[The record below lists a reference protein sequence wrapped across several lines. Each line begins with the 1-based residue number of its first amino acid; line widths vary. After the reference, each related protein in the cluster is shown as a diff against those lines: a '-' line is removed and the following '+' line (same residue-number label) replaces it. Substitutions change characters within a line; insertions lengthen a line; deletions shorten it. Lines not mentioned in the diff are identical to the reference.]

1 MQKFF
6 YLIFTFTLLFFS
18 GCGDKREFLSKEIVD
33 IFENRNIPMSQIKK
47 TKNVEIGLK
56 GEIAT
61 ANKYKKEFFSPKVV
75 TEEDKNFTGEF
86 ATEITM
92 NSYEVGTGLAI
103 GNAVNGKIDGE
114 FGIFQLTI
122 NDYYRMAYYAVL
134 EKGEIK
140 DGVYVYIDRPKRY
153 IYGYTDVIYN
163 KNELSLSNII
173 KTSSFSMEK
182 NKVYITK
189 FYSED
194 GVKIFEIER
203 KYESNEKNYEKFR
216 EFNLEN
222 GKIIAESVYIED
234 GKDIIKKKYKN
245 GKIEKEIILSIKD
258 RTMTTIE
265 YKPNGKIKEKNVEK
279 Y

>member
-1 MQKFF
+1 MQNFF

-33 IFENRNIPMSQIKK
+33 IFENRNIPMNQIKK
-47 TKNVEIGLK
+47 TKNLDIELTEELSTV
-56 GEIAT
+56 
-61 ANKYKKEFFSPKVV
+61 NKYKKEFFSPKVV

-92 NSYEVGTGLAI
+92 NAYGVRTGLAI

-122 NDYYRMAYYAVL
+122 NDYYRMAYYAVF
-134 EKGEIK
+134 EKGKIK
-140 DGVYVYIDRPKRY
+140 DGVYIYFDSPERY
-153 IYGYTDVIYN
+153 IYGYIDDNYN
-163 KNELSLSNII
+163 KNKLSLSNII
-173 KTSSFSMEK
+173 KTSSFYMEK

-189 FYSED
+189 FYSEN
-194 GVKIFEIER
+194 GVKNFEIER
-203 KYESNEKNYEKFR
+203 QYESNEKNYSKFR

-234 GKDIIKKKYKN
+234 GKDVIRKKYKN
-245 GKIEKEIILSIKD
+245 GKIEKEIIYSIKD
-258 RTMTTIE
+258 RTITTIE